1 MNYKLTM
8 IINKL
13 KINIMLALIAINII
27 LLKNK
32 QEIINNN
39 NKKNEI
45 LFINTKSS
53 NSGLFSSKD
62 Y

>member
-39 NKKNEI
+39 NRKK
-45 LFINTKSS
+45 LM
-53 NSGLFSSKD
+53 D
-62 Y
+62 